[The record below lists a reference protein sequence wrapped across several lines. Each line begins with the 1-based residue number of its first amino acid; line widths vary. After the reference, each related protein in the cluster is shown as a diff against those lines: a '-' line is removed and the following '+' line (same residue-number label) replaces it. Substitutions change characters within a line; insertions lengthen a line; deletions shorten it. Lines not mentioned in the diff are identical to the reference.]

1 MQHCKGETCPD
12 GGVVVIADVARDS
25 IEALLGKYDLE
36 LCVQAADEPVTA
48 SFWGGEEAGII
59 GHTVCVRLDTPVHS
73 LLHEACHIICMTA
86 DRRQDV
92 ERDAGGDDLEE
103 AAVCYLQLVLADRI
117 DGVGRALL
125 MRDMDAWG
133 YSFRLGDTRSWFE
146 RDAEDAR
153 KWLMDEGLLTAA
165 GEATFRL
172 RA

>member
-1 MQHCKGETCPD
+1 LQHCKGQARPD
-12 GGVVVIADVARDS
+12 GSVVIIDEVAPDS
-25 IEALLGKYDLE
+25 IGALLMKYGLE
-36 LCVQAADEPVTA
+36 LCVQPEQEPITA

-59 GHTVCVRLDTPVHS
+59 GRTVYVRGDTPVHS
-73 LLHEACHIICMTA
+73 FLHEACHIICMTKE
-86 DRRQDV
+86 RRQNV

-103 AAVCYLQLVLADRI
+103 TAVCYLQVILADQI
-117 DGVGRALL
+117 DGAGRERL

-153 KWLMDEGLLTAA
+153 KWLIDRGLLTPD